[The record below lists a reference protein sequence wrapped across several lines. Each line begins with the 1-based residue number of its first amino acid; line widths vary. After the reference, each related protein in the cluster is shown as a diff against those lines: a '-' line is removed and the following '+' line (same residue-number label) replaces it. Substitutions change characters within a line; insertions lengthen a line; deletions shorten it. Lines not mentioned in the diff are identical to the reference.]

1 MARDKDQSRVYADL
15 GDVWLRDQ
23 TARILHRYVLFG
35 RHFRLDLE
43 ALLSQIARRLRA
55 PAG

>member
-1 MARDKDQSRVYADL
+1 MARNKDQSRVYADL

-35 RHFRLDLE
+35 RRRVEMLGDR
-43 ALLSQIARRLRA
+43 SPVSARRGR
-55 PAG
+55 